1 MKIQLCLNTSEN
13 NTVGKAYT
21 ILATVDCIVKNDCSM
36 SNPTFILQYDGA
48 NITKV
53 NYIYVADWG
62 RYYYTREREI
72 LTGSRYELDG
82 VIDSL
87 ESFKADIKRL
97 NVILDH
103 TQATGKNNY
112 LPSNVWV
119 RNTKN
124 KTDILSFPSG
134 LLENGEFI
142 LITAGG

>member
-13 NTVGKAYT
+13 NTVGKVYT
-21 ILATVDCIVKNDCSM
+21 TLATVDCVVKNDCSM
-36 SNPTFILQYDGA
+36 FNPTFILQYDGS
-48 NITKV
+48 NLTKV

-82 VIDSL
+82 VIDPL
-87 ESFKADIKRL
+87 ESFKTDIKRL

-119 RNTKN
+119 RNIKN
-124 KTDILSFPSG
+124 KTNVLTFPSG

>member
-13 NTVGKAYT
+13 NTVGKVYT
-21 ILATVDCIVKNDCSM
+21 TLATVDCIVKNDCSM
-36 SNPTFILQYDGA
+36 SNPTFILQYYGA
-48 NITKV
+48 NLTKV

-72 LTGSRYELDG
+72 LTGSRYEIDG
-82 VIDSL
+82 VIDTL

-112 LPSNVWV
+112 LPSNVWI

-124 KTDILSFPSG
+124 KTNILTFPSG

>member
-13 NTVGKAYT
+13 NTVGKVYT
-21 ILATVDCIVKNDCSM
+21 TLATVDCVVKNDCSM
-36 SNPTFILQYDGA
+36 SNPTFILQYDGS
-48 NITKV
+48 NLTKV

-82 VIDSL
+82 VIDPL
-87 ESFKADIKRL
+87 ESFKTDIKRL

-119 RNTKN
+119 RNIKN
-124 KTDILSFPSG
+124 KTNVLTFPSG